1 MRFILRKSYPSDLL
15 DGEWEKIRKHFEID
29 YSRGERP
36 LKHEKRELLNAIFYV
51 LRTGCQWRYLPQEF
65 PPWKTVYTYF
75 KKWKDQ
81 NLFEEVNDYLRKS
94 LRILLGRNEEPT
106 AAIIDSQSV
115 KTVEKGGS
123 KAMMEPKRLK
133 DAKGIF

>member
-15 DGEWEKIRKHFEID
+15 NTEWEEIRKYFEKD
-29 YSRGERP
+29 YSRGGRP
-36 LKHEKRELLNAIFYV
+36 LKHEKREILNAIFYV

-81 NLFEEVNDYLRKS
+81 NLFEEINHHLRKN

-123 KAMMEPKRLK
+123 KAMMEPRRLK